1 MRKTKVFKKLI
12 ISVLALSMVLGN
24 FCMAFAEEQSKEPA
38 SQSKAELVVSAI
50 GYDSIGGMYGDTIV
64 AKKGDKWGM
73 AKFDG
78 TVLVPFEYDDCYFF
92 DEKSGVCV
100 FCNGPDGNMNY
111 GTFIYNNVGNLIYE
125 CKTGAHM
132 EITVTDSGIIFMDYQ
147 VSVRDIHNYI
157 LIDSSTGKIIEEKEE
172 LYTAFSDASNGWYVI
187 YGDICLL
194 CNGDRKI
201 EIKLGDYGR
210 PFYINGDYV
219 FFSKQ
224 TDYEN
229 KAENNAL
236 YSDIETYCYQISTG
250 KYHKIDGYTTPL
262 RKNTKSFG
270 VAGNKIM
277 ISNVVPRTNQSEEVK
292 KVYAL
297 YDIDRNAITEEKY
310 TSIEG
315 TGIVKKYYLV
325 SEGDNWF
332 YIDLEGK
339 EYGTDLK
346 DAGAFYDGQAIVL
359 NKDGQAYIVD
369 ENFNQLSESVSAGAV
384 TSYNKNAYSITVDGK
399 IYPAYMKT
407 QTYIKELAKD
417 AEVISAS
424 DFASILAENATKD
437 VVIKNADGVTFTF
450 AKGTMKVVDGKT
462 EYDFGTSVIADY
474 SKATEL
480 SSVVTKDN
488 FVLQIDYNY
497 SGKLPAN
504 ASITFNVG
512 SELAGKTLYYYLY
525 NTDKTYKI
533 VQNVV
538 VADDGSVT
546 VKQDHCST
554 YVLTSSELSAVS
566 DTNTDDKP
574 SNEAPATGDSTN
586 YVIFIILA
594 VISLGAVIL
603 VSRKRMLD
611 RA

>member
-1 MRKTKVFKKLI
+1 
-12 ISVLALSMVLGN
+12 
-24 FCMAFAEEQSKEPA
+24 
-38 SQSKAELVVSAI
+38 
-50 GYDSIGGMYGDTIV
+50 
-64 AKKGDKWGM
+64 
-73 AKFDG
+73 
-78 TVLVPFEYDDCYFF
+78 
-92 DEKSGVCV
+92 
-100 FCNGPDGNMNY
+100 
-111 GTFIYNNVGNLIYE
+111 
-125 CKTGAHM
+125 M
-132 EITVTDSGIIFMDYQ
+132 EITVTDSGVIFMDYQ
-147 VSVRDIHNYI
+147 VSVMDVHNYI
-157 LIDSSTGKIIEEKEE
+157 LIDSSTGKIIDKKES
-172 LYTAFSDASNGWYVI
+172 LYTAFSHASNGWYVI
-187 YGDICLL
+187 YGDGDACLL

-201 EIKLGDYGR
+201 KIKLGDYGR

-219 FFSKQ
+219 LFSKN
-224 TDYEN
+224 TEYEN
-229 KAENNAL
+229 KVENNAL

-250 KYHKIDGYTTPL
+250 KYHKIDRYTTPL
-262 RKNTKSFG
+262 FKNTKFFG

-277 ISNVVPRTNQSEEVK
+277 ISNVVPRIDQSEE
-292 KVYAL
+292 VYAL

-325 SEGDNWF
+325 SENDKWF

-346 DAGAFYDGQAIVL
+346 DASAFYDGQAIVL
-359 NKDGQAYIVD
+359 NADGQAYIID
-369 ENFNQLSESVSAGAV
+369 ESFKQLSEVVSAEAV
-384 TSYNKNAYSITVDGK
+384 TSYNKNAYAITVNGK

-407 QTYIKELAKD
+407 PTYTKELAKG
-417 AEVISAS
+417 AEVISTS
-424 DFASILAENATKD
+424 DFASILTENATKD

-450 AKGTMKVVDGKT
+450 AKGTMKAVDGKT
-462 EYDFGTSVIADY
+462 EYDFGTNIITDY

-480 SSVVTKDN
+480 STEVTKDN

-497 SGKLPAN
+497 SGQLPAK

-533 VQNVV
+533 VQSVV

-554 YVLTSSELSAVS
+554 YVLTSAELNA
-566 DTNTDDKP
+566 NK
-574 SNEAPATGDSTN
+574 APAAGDSTN
-586 YVIFIILA
+586 YGMFIILA
-594 VISLGAVIL
+594 VISLGTVVL
-603 VSRKRMLD
+603 VSRKRMSE

>member
-1 MRKTKVFKKLI
+1 
-12 ISVLALSMVLGN
+12 
-24 FCMAFAEEQSKEPA
+24 
-38 SQSKAELVVSAI
+38 
-50 GYDSIGGMYGDTIV
+50 MYGDTIV
-64 AKKGDKWGM
+64 AKKDDKWGM

-78 TVLVPFEYDDCYFF
+78 TVVVPFEYDDCYFF
-92 DEKSGVCV
+92 DKKSGVCV
-100 FCNGPDGNMNY
+100 FRNNPDMNLNY
-111 GTFIYNNVGNLIYE
+111 STFIYNNVGNLIYE
-125 CKTGAHM
+125 CETGASM
-132 EITVTDSGIIFMDYQ
+132 EITVTDSGVIFMDYQ
-147 VSVRDIHNYI
+147 VSVMAVHDYI
-157 LIDSSTGKIIEEKEE
+157 LIDSSTGKIIDKKES
-172 LYTAFSDASNGWYVI
+172 LYTAFSHASNGWYVI
-187 YGDICLL
+187 YGDGDACLL
-194 CNGDRKI
+194 CNGDREI

-210 PFYINGDYV
+210 PFYIDGDYV
-219 FFSKQ
+219 LFSKN
-224 TDYEN
+224 TEYEN
-229 KAENNAL
+229 KVENNAL

-250 KYHKIDGYTTPL
+250 KYHKIDSYTTPL
-262 RKNTKSFG
+262 YENTKFFG

-277 ISNVVPRTNQSEEVK
+277 ISNVVPRIDQSEE
-292 KVYAL
+292 VYAL

-325 SEGDNWF
+325 GENDKWF

-359 NKDGQAYIVD
+359 NADGQAYIID
-369 ENFNQLSESVSAGAV
+369 ESFKQLSEVVSAEAV
-384 TSYNKNAYSITVDGK
+384 TSYNKNAYAITVNGK

-407 QTYIKELAKD
+407 PTYTKELAKG
-417 AEVISAS
+417 AEVISTS
-424 DFASILAENATKD
+424 DFASILTENATKD

-450 AKGTMKVVDGKT
+450 AKGTMKAVDGKT
-462 EYDFGTSVIADY
+462 EYDFGTNIITDY

-480 SSVVTKDN
+480 STEVTKDN

-497 SGKLPAN
+497 SGQLPAK

-533 VQNVV
+533 VQSVV

-554 YVLTSSELSAVS
+554 YVLTSAELNA
-566 DTNTDDKP
+566 NK
-574 SNEAPATGDSTN
+574 APAAGDSTN
-586 YVIFIILA
+586 YGMFIILA
-594 VISLGAVIL
+594 VISLGTVVL

>member
-1 MRKTKVFKKLI
+1 MKKTKFFKKLI

-24 FCMAFAEEQSKEPA
+24 FCMAFAEEQSNKPA
-38 SQSKAELVVSAI
+38 DEQKAELVVSTM

-64 AKKGDKWGM
+64 AKKDDKWGM

-78 TVLVPFEYDDCYFF
+78 TVVVPFEYDDCYFF
-92 DEKSGVCV
+92 DKKSGVCV
-100 FCNGPDGNMNY
+100 FRNNPDMNLNY
-111 GTFIYNNVGNLIYE
+111 STFIYNNVGNLIYE
-125 CKTGAHM
+125 CKTGASM
-132 EITVTDSGIIFMDYQ
+132 EITVTDSGVIFMDYQ
-147 VSVRDIHNYI
+147 VSVMDVHNYI
-157 LIDSSTGKIIEEKEE
+157 LIDSSTGKIIDKKES
-172 LYTAFSDASNGWYVI
+172 LYTAFSHASNGWYVI
-187 YGDICLL
+187 YGDACLL
-194 CNGDRKI
+194 CNGDREI

-219 FFSKQ
+219 LFSKN
-224 TDYEN
+224 TEYEN
-229 KAENNAL
+229 KVENNAL

-250 KYHKIDGYTTPL
+250 KYHKIDSYTTPL
-262 RKNTKSFG
+262 YENTKFFG

-277 ISNVVPRTNQSEEVK
+277 ISNVVSRIDQSEE
-292 KVYAL
+292 VYAL

-325 SEGDNWF
+325 SENDKWF

-359 NKDGQAYIVD
+359 NADGQAYIID
-369 ENFNQLSESVSAGAV
+369 ESFKQLSEVVSAEAV
-384 TSYNKNAYSITVDGK
+384 TSYNKNAYAITVNGK

-407 QTYIKELAKD
+407 PTYTKELAKG
-417 AEVISAS
+417 AEVISTS
-424 DFASILAENATKD
+424 DFASILTENATKD

-450 AKGTMKVVDGKT
+450 AKGTMKAVDGKT
-462 EYDFGTSVIADY
+462 EYDFGTNIITDY

-480 SSVVTKDN
+480 STEVTKDN

-497 SGKLPAN
+497 SGQLPAK
-504 ASITFNVG
+504 ASIIFNVG

-533 VQNVV
+533 VQSVV

-554 YVLTSSELSAVS
+554 YVLTSAELNV
-566 DTNTDDKP
+566 NK
-574 SNEAPATGDSTN
+574 APAAGDSTN
-586 YVIFIILA
+586 YGMFIILA
-594 VISLGAVIL
+594 VISLGTVVL
-603 VSRKRMLD
+603 VSRKRMSE
-611 RA
+611 RAWL

>member
-1 MRKTKVFKKLI
+1 
-12 ISVLALSMVLGN
+12 
-24 FCMAFAEEQSKEPA
+24 
-38 SQSKAELVVSAI
+38 
-50 GYDSIGGMYGDTIV
+50 
-64 AKKGDKWGM
+64 
-73 AKFDG
+73 
-78 TVLVPFEYDDCYFF
+78 
-92 DEKSGVCV
+92 
-100 FCNGPDGNMNY
+100 
-111 GTFIYNNVGNLIYE
+111 
-125 CKTGAHM
+125 M
-132 EITVTDSGIIFMDYQ
+132 EITVTDSGVIFMDYQ
-147 VSVRDIHNYI
+147 VSVMDVHNYI
-157 LIDSSTGKIIEEKEE
+157 LIDSSTGKIIDKKES
-172 LYTAFSDASNGWYVI
+172 LYTAFSHASNGWYVI
-187 YGDICLL
+187 YGDGDACLL

-219 FFSKQ
+219 LFSKN
-224 TDYEN
+224 TEYEN
-229 KAENNAL
+229 KVENNAL

-250 KYHKIDGYTTPL
+250 KYHKIDSYTTPL
-262 RKNTKSFG
+262 YENTKFFG

-277 ISNVVPRTNQSEEVK
+277 ISNVVPRIDQSEE
-292 KVYAL
+292 VYAL

-325 SEGDNWF
+325 SENDKWF

-359 NKDGQAYIVD
+359 NADGQAYIID
-369 ENFNQLSESVSAGAV
+369 ESFKQLSEVVSAEAV
-384 TSYNKNAYSITVDGK
+384 TSYNKNAYAITVNGK

-407 QTYIKELAKD
+407 PTYTKELAKD
-417 AEVISAS
+417 AEVISTS
-424 DFASILAENATKD
+424 DFASILTENATKD

-450 AKGTMKVVDGKT
+450 AKGTMKAVDGKT
-462 EYDFGTSVIADY
+462 EYDFGTNIITDY

-480 SSVVTKDN
+480 STEVTKDN

-497 SGKLPAN
+497 SGQLPAK

-533 VQNVV
+533 VQSVV

-554 YVLTSSELSAVS
+554 YVLTSAELVSETETPGNSTPA
-566 DTNTDDKP
+566 
-574 SNEAPATGDSTN
+574 NETPAAGDSTN
-586 YVIFIILA
+586 YGMFIILA
-594 VISLGAVIL
+594 VISLGTVVL
-603 VSRKRMLD
+603 VSRKRMSE